1 MGTGRTNSARASRRP
16 VKFATPN
23 SRAKKV
29 GTGAVTLTRRTLSF
43 TGSCAAVTT
52 TPPTPSWNPFLLAS
66 FFAAVTAPLTFDGRK
81 TTPASAPASA
91 ARCTRIMFTSNH
103 DASATSPV
111 KPRSS
116 VSISANT
123 TRVCPRSS
131 SSLARDIERH
141 HGVVGDPDRVEVRH
155 EEAEWRLRAIR
166 VHDGHADGVDR
177 RAAEPRALA
186 RRGSHG
192 HVVAQERAELDEP
205 EDEEDHHRRQ
215 DERELDQAL
224 AVVAPDEAPHSCGS
238 PRAIDVSVKT
248 TPPPAMRAKL
258 VIQVWRYVTRTPIV
272 STLVC
277 DPPHPASTS
286 HRVPSG

>member
-43 TGSCAAVTT
+43 SGSCAAVTT

-103 DASATSPV
+103 DASATRPV

-155 EEAEWRLRAIR
+155 EEAERRLRAIR
-166 VHDGHADGVDR
+166 VHDGHTDGVDR
-177 RAAEPRALA
+177 RDVVPRARLPGLTLLHEVE
-186 RRGSHG
+186 RLTVDGRSSVEL
-192 HVVAQERAELDEP
+192 VVPDVHQAGGLRAV
-205 EDEEDHHRRQ
+205 
-215 DERELDQAL
+215 
-224 AVVAPDEAPHSCGS
+224 AVAFQ
-238 PRAIDVSVKT
+238 
-248 TPPPAMRAKL
+248 MRIWL
-258 VIQVWRYVTRTPIV
+258 TSESLMRVPLPV
-272 STLVC
+272 ST
-277 DPPHPASTS
+277 
-286 HRVPSG
+286 